1 MTEQVHSR
9 RWLFFLLVATGV
21 LLSTMDSS
29 MINVALPSIMRSFSI
44 SLAATQLVV
53 LAYLS
58 TITISLVF
66 WGHIA
71 DIWGRGEIYLK
82 GMLIFAGA
90 SIGCYL
96 SASLVPL
103 ILFRCIQGLGAAM
116 MMSSGP
122 AIIKMVFP
130 ADQLGRGLG
139 LIGLATS
146 CGLMCGPVVSGFL
159 IHYFSWRLIF
169 LVTLPVSV
177 FMCIVGHISLLSHLQ
192 NAVERQKKRF
202 DWLGFSLW
210 GFLVVFF
217 VILVSLTETMT
228 AGRYAI
234 ASILFIALL
243 TLFFRIERY
252 VQEPLIPFFL
262 FRERYFST
270 AVVTAGL
277 SFAILFIILLLMPF
291 YLDYILGLSAD
302 RIGLVMLAVPVTLVV
317 VSPLSGWLYD
327 KKGARMLTTLG
338 LAVSCLAILT
348 LLGLDGDSKE
358 VDVAAR
364 LALLGAGQATFL
376 SPNSASVLA
385 RVSEGYT
392 GVAAGILATARNL
405 GMLLGVGLSGLIF
418 SIIFSLF
425 SGGGSLHAFQPG
437 QTEVFM
443 LSLRWTFG
451 LAAIMAALGCVL
463 SSLRER

>member
-1 MTEQVHSR
+1 
-9 RWLFFLLVATGV
+9 
-21 LLSTMDSS
+21 
-29 MINVALPSIMRSFSI
+29 ALPSIMRSFSI

-58 TITISLVF
+58 IITISLVF

-177 FMCIVGHISLLSHLQ
+177 FMCIIGHICLLSHLQ
-192 NAVERQKKRF
+192 NTVERQKKRF

-243 TLFFRIERY
+243 TLFFRLERY

-277 SFAILFIILLLMPF
+277 SFGILFIILLLIPF

-348 LLGLDGDSKE
+348 MLSLDGDSKE
-358 VDVAAR
+358 VGVAAR
-364 LALLGAGQATFL
+364 LALLGAGQAIFL

-425 SGGGSLHAFQPG
+425 SGGGSLHTFQPG